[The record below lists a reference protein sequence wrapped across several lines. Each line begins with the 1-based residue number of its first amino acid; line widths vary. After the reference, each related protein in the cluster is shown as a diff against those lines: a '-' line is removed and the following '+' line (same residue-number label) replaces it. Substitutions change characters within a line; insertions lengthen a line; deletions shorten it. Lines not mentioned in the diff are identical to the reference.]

1 MRAMKIIDFDPDKFN
16 NLKDKKWMLGNN
28 ILYKMC
34 SDHPSHTDPEEIR
47 AKIWLIGRS
56 YAASIERRTKKE
68 KINDDFYDYV
78 VQEFIK
84 FNSKNKFDEKL
95 SRLKNKEFNKE
106 TLKDILVIHC
116 ELTKFFKELTGKE
129 KRSLASKY
137 LHFHIPIFPIYDSR
151 ANNSIKKIVDGK
163 TEDARFECD
172 KEYFKFCSKML
183 FLYDYI
189 KDKTGKTPTLREIDT
204 FLIKNANDRLNK
216 SHSYKK

>member
-1 MRAMKIIDFDPDKFN
+1 MKIIDFDINKFN

-34 SDHPSHTDPEEIR
+34 SDYPSHTDSEEIR

-56 YAASIERRTKKE
+56 YAASIERRANKK

-84 FNSKNKFDEKL
+84 FNNKNKFDEKL
-95 SRLKNKEFNKE
+95 TKLKNQELNKD
-106 TLKDILVIHC
+106 TLKEILSIHE
-116 ELTKFFKELTGKE
+116 ELTQFFKELTGKE

-137 LHFHIPIFPIYDSR
+137 LHFHIPLFPIYDLR
-151 ANNSIKKIVDGK
+151 ANSSIKKIVKG
-163 TEDARFECD
+163 TIEDTNLANDE
-172 KEYFKFCSKML
+172 EYSKFCNKIL
-183 FLYDYI
+183 FLYDSI
-189 KDKTGKTPTLREIDT
+189 KDKTGKAPTLREIDT

-216 SHSYKK
+216 RKDLEDE